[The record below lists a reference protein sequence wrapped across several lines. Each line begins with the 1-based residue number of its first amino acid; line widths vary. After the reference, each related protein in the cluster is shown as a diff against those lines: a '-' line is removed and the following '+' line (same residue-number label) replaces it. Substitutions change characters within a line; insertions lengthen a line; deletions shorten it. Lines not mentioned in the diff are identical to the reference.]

1 MINVLHVVLG
11 LEVGGLEKFV
21 LGLLDNYTGNINPYV
36 VCLERKG
43 ALGAALD
50 PARVFEVGKGPG
62 FSLSAVRTLKRLV
75 TELGIDIVHTHNPA
89 PHLHGALA
97 AYLGGARVVH
107 TKHGRNYP
115 RDYKKIWCNRVA
127 SFFSDAIVA
136 VSDNA
141 RDVCLHVERIAPAKV
156 SVILNGVDS
165 GLFAP
170 GARRDPAL
178 VPKIGIVARLSPEKD
193 HATLLAACAILARRQ
208 FPFTL
213 EVIGDGPLRG
223 ALEVQSATLGLD
235 SRVNFR
241 GMQDDVAGLLRDLD
255 LFVLS
260 SVTEGISLTLLEAMA
275 TELPVVATEVGGNP
289 EVVLDGGTG
298 FLVPAGNPE
307 FMAERLAQ
315 LIGDPALRKEMGE
328 RGRKRVLEHFDVRAT
343 CYRYE
348 RLYSGLLTREV
359 AT

>member
-21 LGLLDNYTGNINPYV
+21 LGLLDTYTRDINPYV
-36 VCLERKG
+36 ACLESKG
-43 ALGAALD
+43 ALGGGLD
-50 PARVFEVGKGPG
+50 PARVFEIGKGPG
-62 FSLSAVRTLKRLV
+62 FSFSAVRKLKRLV
-75 TELGIDIVHTHNPA
+75 AELEIDIVHTHNPA

-97 AYLGGARVVH
+97 AFLGGARVVH

-156 SVILNGVDS
+156 SVILNGVDT

-170 GARRDPAL
+170 GTRRDPAL

-193 HATLLAACAILARRQ
+193 HATLLAACAILAGRQ
-208 FPFTL
+208 LPFTL

-223 ALEVQSATLGLD
+223 ELQERAAALGLGG
-235 SRVNFR
+235 RVNFC
-241 GMQDDVAGLLRDLD
+241 GMQEDVAGLLRELD

-289 EVVLDGGTG
+289 EVVLDGSTG
-298 FLVPAGNPE
+298 FLVPAGNPA

-315 LIGDPALRKEMGE
+315 LLGDPGQRQQMGA
-328 RGRKRVLEHFDVRAT
+328 RGRRRVRELFDVRST
-343 CYRYE
+343 SSRYE
-348 RLYSGLLTREV
+348 QLYSALLHAR
-359 AT
+359 